1 MINLKFDRSRLANQK
16 LIEKVAIAALVA
28 LLSINGIVA
37 FAQIHRLRAHT
48 NRVENSFT
56 LLRQIEAIESTLK
69 SAESGQRGF
78 IITGEE
84 TYLEP
89 YTAAVIAL
97 DSLLSQVTSLIMDDD
112 QSIVE
117 KIRELKRLAS
127 EKMDELASTIA
138 VRRDQGFEEA
148 QSLVANNLGKRT
160 MDSISS
166 IVHELRVIENQHVE
180 EYEVTAATTFGSAL
194 LTSLLSTV
202 ASLVLVVAVLYIL
215 QRNRLHAEETAAA
228 IRSEHELLQA
238 SLARNTH
245 LEIENRRMDQYMRS
259 IIEQVQDY
267 AIFGMDDQCCATTWN
282 EGVKHV
288 LGFEEGEFLGHDV
301 RKLIFTPEAI
311 EIGIPQAEFETA
323 AKEGRASDDRWM
335 MTKEGKRFWAS
346 GITSAVKDANGKLI
360 GFSKVMRDLTERK
373 RDEDE
378 MAALAASLSET
389 DRRKNEFLAT
399 LAHELRNPLAPIKN
413 AIDLMSMSYLS
424 PENQELRDTV
434 ARQVQQVIR
443 LIDDLLD
450 ISRIG
455 HGKLTL
461 QKSIVDLRDII
472 KSSVE
477 ASVTFVREKKQNLT
491 VSICDSPSLVHV
503 DPARITQVFSN
514 LLNNS
519 SRYSDSDSN
528 IELTLSVDSTDGEFG
543 TATVVVRDDGI
554 GISQE
559 RLGEIFQMF
568 SQVQDLAGRGNAGL
582 GIGLT
587 LVKTLVELHG
597 GTVSAHSDG
606 LGRGSCFT
614 VKLPLAS
621 EAVLAS
627 PPPAIAN
634 ETPILF
640 RSFKV
645 LVVEDMRAL
654 RTIMSRLLQ
663 RLGHEVEVA
672 EDGLEALEVL
682 TNFDAEIIFSD
693 IAMPGMTGYDLAR
706 KLRETSSC
714 ASTYLVAMTG
724 YGQFS
729 DRTQSRESGFDEHM
743 VKPVDIQK
751 LRDLF
756 ERLTRKLQ

>member
-568 SQVQDLAGRGNAGL
+568 SQVQDLAGRG
-582 GIGLT
+582 T
-587 LVKTLVELHG
+587 
-597 GTVSAHSDG
+597 
-606 LGRGSCFT
+606 RGS
-614 VKLPLAS
+614 
-621 EAVLAS
+621 ELAS
-627 PPPAIAN
+627 P
-634 ETPILF
+634 
-640 RSFKV
+640 
-645 LVVEDMRAL
+645 
-654 RTIMSRLLQ
+654 
-663 RLGHEVEVA
+663 
-672 EDGLEALEVL
+672 
-682 TNFDAEIIFSD
+682 
-693 IAMPGMTGYDLAR
+693 
-706 KLRETSSC
+706 
-714 ASTYLVAMTG
+714 
-724 YGQFS
+724 
-729 DRTQSRESGFDEHM
+729 
-743 VKPVDIQK
+743 
-751 LRDLF
+751 
-756 ERLTRKLQ
+756 

>member
-1 MINLKFDRSRLANQK
+1 MINLKFDRSRWANQK

-288 LGFEEGEFLGHDV
+288 LGFEEG
-301 RKLIFTPEAI
+301 
-311 EIGIPQAEFETA
+311 
-323 AKEGRASDDRWM
+323 
-335 MTKEGKRFWAS
+335 
-346 GITSAVKDANGKLI
+346 N
-360 GFSKVMRDLTERK
+360 
-373 RDEDE
+373 
-378 MAALAASLSET
+378 
-389 DRRKNEFLAT
+389 
-399 LAHELRNPLAPIKN
+399 
-413 AIDLMSMSYLS
+413 
-424 PENQELRDTV
+424 
-434 ARQVQQVIR
+434 
-443 LIDDLLD
+443 
-450 ISRIG
+450 
-455 HGKLTL
+455 
-461 QKSIVDLRDII
+461 
-472 KSSVE
+472 
-477 ASVTFVREKKQNLT
+477 
-491 VSICDSPSLVHV
+491 
-503 DPARITQVFSN
+503 
-514 LLNNS
+514 
-519 SRYSDSDSN
+519 
-528 IELTLSVDSTDGEFG
+528 
-543 TATVVVRDDGI
+543 
-554 GISQE
+554 
-559 RLGEIFQMF
+559 
-568 SQVQDLAGRGNAGL
+568 
-582 GIGLT
+582 
-587 LVKTLVELHG
+587 
-597 GTVSAHSDG
+597 
-606 LGRGSCFT
+606 
-614 VKLPLAS
+614 
-621 EAVLAS
+621 
-627 PPPAIAN
+627 
-634 ETPILF
+634 
-640 RSFKV
+640 
-645 LVVEDMRAL
+645 
-654 RTIMSRLLQ
+654 
-663 RLGHEVEVA
+663 
-672 EDGLEALEVL
+672 
-682 TNFDAEIIFSD
+682 FSD
-693 IAMPGMTGYDLAR
+693 MM
-706 KLRETSSC
+706 
-714 ASTYLVAMTG
+714 
-724 YGQFS
+724 F
-729 DRTQSRESGFDEHM
+729 ES
-743 VKPVDIQK
+743 
-751 LRDLF
+751 
-756 ERLTRKLQ
+756 